1 MSRPNHQLGVA
12 AAALLP
18 LLLLLLLPAGS
29 RARDT
34 ISPGQPLRGNETLV
48 SSGAGSFV
56 LGFFS
61 PPGSNNTYVGV
72 WYAKVPVRTVVW
84 VANRADPVRGA
95 VGRNAGAT
103 LSVSAT
109 SGGGCALA
117 VAAPNGTVVWSVSP
131 ADGGGGGGPCT
142 ARIQDDGNLVVSEQG
157 QGGRVVWQGFDHPTD
172 TLLPGM
178 RLGVDFAAGKNMTL
192 TAWASPSDPSPG
204 AVVAAMDTSGDPEV
218 FIWNGRTKVW
228 RSGPWDGVQFT
239 GVPDTVTYKA
249 LGFSFRFVNDG
260 REATYSFQVRDA
272 SIVTRLA
279 INGTGSV
286 VGGGGT
292 LQRWTWLDAAR
303 CWNLYWY
310 APKDQCDAVSACGP
324 NGVCDPA
331 AVPACSCLRGFT
343 PRSPASWAL
352 RDGRDGCV
360 RAAPLDCANRTD
372 GFALLPHAKV
382 PDTTRAVVDFNSSLD
397 QCRLR
402 CLGNCSCTA
411 YASANLTGEPG
422 HRGCVMWTG
431 GLDDLRVYPG
441 YGQDLYFRLAAAEL
455 ASISKS
461 KKKVNIVVAIV
472 VSLTALAI
480 LLAIVGFFI
489 WRAKKVRA
497 RKPGSSIGRAGLHS
511 NEGSEGK
518 DHGDDLELP
527 IYDFKTIAV
536 ATDGFSTENKLG
548 EGGFGPV
555 YKGKLEDGREIA
567 VKTLSRTSAQGLQ
580 EFKNE
585 VLLIA
590 KLQHRNLVRLI
601 GCSISGPEKILIYEY
616 MENKSLDYFLFD
628 ATKSKILN
636 WQTRYRIIE
645 GIARGLLYL
654 HQDSRYRIIH
664 RDLKT
669 SNILLDK
676 EMTSKISDFGMARMF
691 GSDDAQINTLRV
703 VGTYGYM
710 APEYAMDGVFSVKS
724 DVFSFGVIVLEII
737 TGKRNRGVYSYSGHL
752 NLLAH
757 AWSLL
762 NEGNGL
768 DLVDENLDGSFNSD
782 EVLKCLKVGLLCV
795 QENPDDR
802 PLMSQ
807 VLMMLAS
814 TDTASVPDPK
824 QPGFAARRAAAD
836 DTSWSKPDCS
846 VVDNMTIT
854 MVEGR

>member
-1 MSRPNHQLGVA
+1 MAPNHR
-12 AAALLP
+12 LL
-18 LLLLLLLPAGS
+18 LRLRLAVGLLLLLPAAS

-34 ISPGQPLRGNETLV
+34 IAPGQPLRGNDTLV
-48 SSGAGSFV
+48 SSGTGSFA

-72 WYAKVPVRTVVW
+72 WYAKLTVRTVVW

-95 VGRNAGAT
+95 VGRSAAGAT
-103 LSVSAT
+103 LSVSST
-109 SGGGCALA
+109 GCALA
-117 VAAPNGTVVWSVSP
+117 VADANGTVVWSASLP
-131 ADGGGGGGPCT
+131 AGAAEGTCE
-142 ARIQDDGNLVVSEQG
+142 ARIQDDGNLVVSDQR
-157 QGGRVVWQGFDHPTD
+157 GRVAWQGFDHPTD

-192 TAWASPSDPSPG
+192 TAWASPSDPSPSP
-204 AVVAAMDTSGDPEV
+204 VVAAMDTSGDPEV
-218 FIWNGRTKVW
+218 FIWNGPTKVW

-239 GVPDTVTYKA
+239 GVPDTVTYKS

-260 REATYSFQVRDA
+260 QEATYSFHVRDA
-272 SIVTRLA
+272 SIVSRLA
-279 INGTGSV
+279 LNSTGA
-286 VGGGGT
+286 GGGL
-292 LQRWTWLDAAR
+292 LQRWTWLEAAR
-303 CWNLYWY
+303 AWNLYWY
-310 APKDQCDAVSACGP
+310 APKDQCDAVSPCGP
-324 NGVCDPA
+324 NGVCDPN
-331 AVPACSCLRGFT
+331 AVPPCSCLRGFA
-343 PRSPASWAL
+343 PRSPATWAL
-352 RDGRDGCV
+352 RDGRDGCA
-360 RAAPLDCANRTD
+360 RATPLDCANRTD
-372 GFALLPHAKV
+372 GFAVLPHAKV
-382 PDTTRAVVDFNSSLD
+382 PDTTLATVDFNASLE
-397 QCRLR
+397 QCRQR
-402 CLGNCSCTA
+402 CLRNCSCTA

-422 HRGCVMWTG
+422 RRGCVTWTG

-441 YGQDLYFRLAAAEL
+441 FGQDLYFRLAAADL
-455 ASISKS
+455 ASVSKS

-472 VSLTALAI
+472 VSITALAI
-480 LLAIVGFFI
+480 LLAIAGFI
-489 WRAKKVRA
+489 WRAKKTKA
-497 RKPGSSIGRAGLHS
+497 RKPGTWRAVSHS
-511 NEGSEGK
+511 MEGSEGK
-518 DHGDDLELP
+518 NHGDDLELP
-527 IYDFKTIAV
+527 LYDYETIAK
-536 ATDGFSTENKLG
+536 ATEGFSTENKLG

-555 YKGKLEDGREIA
+555 YKGKLEDGQEIA
-567 VKTLSRTSAQGLQ
+567 VKTLSRTSTQGLE

-601 GCSISGPEKILIYEY
+601 GCSISGPEKILIYEF

-628 ATKSKILN
+628 AAKSKLLD

-676 EMTSKISDFGMARMF
+676 EMTPKISDFGMARMF
-691 GSDDAQINTLRV
+691 GSDDTEINTLRV

-724 DVFSFGVIVLEII
+724 DVFSFGVIMLEII
-737 TGKRNRGVYSYSGHL
+737 AGKRNRGVYSYSGHL

-762 NEGNGL
+762 NEGKGL
-768 DLVDENLDGSFNSD
+768 DLVDENLNGSFDSD

-807 VLMMLAS
+807 ALTMLAS
-814 TDTASVPDPK
+814 TDTASLPTPK
-824 QPGFAARRAAAD
+824 QPGFAARTAAAAE
-836 DTSWSKPDCS
+836 DTSWSKRDCS
-846 VVDNMTIT
+846 IVDSMTIT

>member
-1 MSRPNHQLGVA
+1 MAPNHRLGLRLALGVP
-12 AAALLP
+12 L
-18 LLLLLLLPAGS
+18 LLLLLLLPAAS

-34 ISPGQPLRGNETLV
+34 IAPGQPLRGNDTLV
-48 SSGAGSFV
+48 SSGTGSFA

-72 WYAKVPVRTVVW
+72 WYARLLVRTVVW
-84 VANRADPVRGA
+84 VANRADPVRGDA
-95 VGRNAGAT
+95 AGAT
-103 LSVSAT
+103 LSVSPA
-109 SGGGCALA
+109 GCALA
-117 VAAPNGTVVWSVSP
+117 VADANGTVVWSASP
-131 ADGGGGGGPCT
+131 AAGAEGACA
-142 ARIQDDGNLVVSEQG
+142 ARIQDDGNLVVSDQR
-157 QGGRVVWQGFDHPTD
+157 GRVAWQGFDHPTD

-178 RLGVDFAAGKNMTL
+178 RLGVDFAEGKNMTL
-192 TAWASPSDPSPG
+192 TAWSSPSDPSPG
-204 AVVAAMDTSGDPEV
+204 PVVAAMDTAGDPEV
-218 FIWNGRTKVW
+218 FVWNGPTKVW

-239 GVPDTVTYKA
+239 GVPDTVTYKSQ
-249 LGFSFRFVNDG
+249 GFSFRFVNDG
-260 REATYSFQVRDA
+260 REATYSFRVRDPGVV
-272 SIVTRLA
+272 SRLA
-279 INGTGSV
+279 LNSTGA
-286 VGGGGT
+286 GGGL
-292 LQRWTWLDAAR
+292 LQRWTWLGAAR
-303 CWNLYWY
+303 AWSLYWY

-324 NGVCDPA
+324 NGVCDPG
-331 AVPACSCLRGFT
+331 AVPPCSCLRGFA
-343 PRSPASWAL
+343 PRSPAAWAL
-352 RDGRDGCV
+352 RDGRDGCA
-360 RAAPLDCANRTD
+360 RATPLDCANRTD
-372 GFALLPHAKV
+372 GFAALPHAKA
-382 PDTTRAVVDFNSSLD
+382 PDTTRAVVDFNASLE
-397 QCRLR
+397 QCRQR
-402 CLGNCSCTA
+402 CLSNCSCTA

-422 HRGCVMWTG
+422 RRGCVTWTG

-441 YGQDLYFRLAAAEL
+441 YGQTLYFRLAAADL
-455 ASISKS
+455 ASVSKS
-461 KKKVNIVVAIV
+461 KKKVNIVVAVV
-472 VSLTALAI
+472 VSITALAI
-480 LLAIVGFFI
+480 LLAITVFI
-489 WRAKKVRA
+489 WRVKKSKA
-497 RKPGSSIGRAGLHS
+497 RKPGTWRAGPRS
-511 NEGSEGK
+511 MEGIEGK
-518 DHGDDLELP
+518 NQGDDLELP
-527 IYDFKTIAV
+527 LYDYETIAK
-536 ATDGFSTENKLG
+536 ATKGFSTENKLG

-555 YKGKLEDGREIA
+555 YKGKLEDGQDIA
-567 VKTLSRTSAQGLQ
+567 VKTLSRTSTQGLE

-601 GCSISGPEKILIYEY
+601 GCSISGPEKILIYEF

-628 ATKSKILN
+628 TAKSKLLD

-676 EMTSKISDFGMARMF
+676 EMTPKISDFGMARMF
-691 GSDDAQINTLRV
+691 GSDDAEINTLRV

-724 DVFSFGVIVLEII
+724 DVFSFGVIMLEII
-737 TGKRNRGVYSYSGHL
+737 AGKRNRGVYSYSGHL

-762 NEGNGL
+762 NEGKGQ
-768 DLVDENLDGSFNSD
+768 DLVDENLNGSFDSD
-782 EVLKCLKVGLLCV
+782 EVHKCLKVGLLCV

-814 TDTASVPDPK
+814 TDIASLPTPK
-824 QPGFAARRAAAD
+824 QPGFAARTAAAAE

-846 VVDNMTIT
+846 IVDSMTIT

>member
-1 MSRPNHQLGVA
+1 MAPTHRLRLAVGL
-12 AAALLP
+12 LLP
-18 LLLLLLLPAGS
+18 LLLPAAS

-34 ISPGQPLRGNETLV
+34 IAPGQSLRGNETLL
-48 SSGAGSFV
+48 SSGTGTFA

-72 WYAKVPVRTVVW
+72 WYAKLPVRTVVW
-84 VANRADPVRGA
+84 VANRAAPLPGA
-95 VGRNAGAT
+95 AAHNAGAT
-103 LSVSAT
+103 LSVTAA
-109 SGGGCALA
+109 CALA
-117 VAAPNGTVVWSVSP
+117 VSAANGTAVWSSSSP
-131 ADGGGGGGPCT
+131 SSAASGGAPPCA
-142 ARIQDDGNLVVSEQG
+142 ARIQDDGNLVVSDQR
-157 QGGRVVWQGFDHPTD
+157 GRVAWQGFDHPTD

-178 RLGVDFAAGKNMTL
+178 RLGVDFATGKNLTL

-204 AVVAAMDTSGDPEV
+204 PVVAAMATSGDPEV
-218 FIWNGRTKVW
+218 FIWNGAAKVW

-239 GVPDTVTYKA
+239 GVPDTVTYKS
-249 LGFSFRFVNDG
+249 LGFSFRFVNNG
-260 REATYSFQVRDA
+260 QEATYSFQVRDPG
-272 SIVTRLA
+272 IVTRLVV
-279 INGTGSV
+279 NGTGA
-286 VGGGGT
+286 GGG
-292 LQRWTWLDAAR
+292 LMQRWTWLDAAAA
-303 CWNLYWY
+303 WNLYWY
-310 APKDQCDAVSACGP
+310 APKDQCDAVSPCGP
-324 NGVCDPA
+324 NGVCDTNS
-331 AVPACSCLRGFT
+331 VPPCRCLRGFA
-343 PRSPASWAL
+343 PRSPEAWAL

-360 RAAPLDCANRTD
+360 RATPLGCGGGGGGNRTAGDD
-372 GFALLPHAKV
+372 GFAVLAHAKV
-382 PDTTRAVVDFNSSLD
+382 PDTTEAVVDYGSGLEE
-397 QCRLR
+397 CRRR
-402 CLGNCSCTA
+402 CLSNCSCTA
-411 YASANLTGEPG
+411 YASANLTGDPG
-422 HRGCVMWTG
+422 RRGCVMWTG

-441 YGQDLYFRLAAAEL
+441 FGQDLYYRLAAADL

-461 KKKVNIVVAIV
+461 KKKIDIVVAIV
-472 VSLTALAI
+472 VSITALAI
-480 LLAIVGFFI
+480 LLAAAGFFI
-489 WRAKKVRA
+489 WRKKKTKA
-497 RKPGSSIGRAGLHS
+497 RKPGSSTWRAGPRS
-511 NEGSEGK
+511 KEGSEGK

-527 IYDFKTIAV
+527 IYDYETIAK
-536 ATDGFSTENKLG
+536 ATEDFSTENKLG

-555 YKGKLEDGREIA
+555 YKGKLEDGQEIA
-567 VKTLSRTSAQGLQ
+567 VKTLSRTSTQGLE

-601 GCSISGPEKILIYEY
+601 GCSISGPEKILMYEY
-616 MENKSLDYFLFD
+616 MENKSLDCFLFD
-628 ATKSKILN
+628 TTKSKLLD
-636 WQTRYRIIE
+636 WTTRYGIIE

-676 EMTSKISDFGMARMF
+676 DMTPKISDFGMARMF
-691 GSDDAQINTLRV
+691 GNDDTEINTLRV

-737 TGKRNRGVYSYSGHL
+737 TGTRNRGVYSYSGHL

-762 NEGNGL
+762 NEGKGL
-768 DLVDENLDGSFNSD
+768 DLVDENLNGSFDSD

-814 TDTASVPDPK
+814 TDTASLPTPK
-824 QPGFAARRAAAD
+824 QPGFAARRAAAE

-846 VVDNMTIT
+846 VVDSMTIT

>member
-1 MSRPNHQLGVA
+1 MVLT
-12 AAALLP
+12 
-18 LLLLLLLPAGS
+18 LLLLLLLPAAS

-34 ISPGQPLRGNETLV
+34 ITPGQPLRGNDTLV

-61 PPGSNNTYVGV
+61 PPGSNSTYVGI

-84 VANRADPVRGA
+84 VANRAAPVRGA
-95 VGRNAGAT
+95 ASESAGAT
-103 LSVSAT
+103 LSVS
-109 SGGGCALA
+109 SECALA
-117 VAAPNGTVVWSVSP
+117 VADANATVVWRSLSSSSP
-131 ADGGGGGGPCT
+131 RPCA
-142 ARIQDDGNLVVSEQG
+142 ARIQDDGNLVVSDQR
-157 QGGRVVWQGFDHPTD
+157 GRVVWQGFDHPTD

-178 RLGVDFAAGKNMTL
+178 RLGVDFAAGANMTL
-192 TAWASPSDPSPG
+192 TAWASPSDPSPSP
-204 AVVAAMDTSGDPEV
+204 VVAAMDTSGDPEV
-218 FIWNGRTKVW
+218 FIWNGPAKVW

-239 GVPDTVTYKA
+239 GVPDTVTYKGM
-249 LGFSFRFVNDG
+249 GFSFRFVNDG

-272 SIVTRLA
+272 GIVSRLVL
-279 INGTGSV
+279 NSTG
-286 VGGGGT
+286 VGGG
-292 LQRWTWLDAAR
+292 LMQRWTWLDVAGA
-303 CWNLYWY
+303 WALYWY
-310 APKDQCDAVSACGP
+310 APKDQCDALSPCGP
-324 NGVCDPA
+324 NGVCDTNK
-331 AVPACSCLRGFT
+331 VPACSCLPGFT
-343 PRSPASWAL
+343 PRSPASWAM

-360 RAAPLDCANRTD
+360 RATPLDCANRTD
-372 GFALLPHAKV
+372 GFLVLPHAKV
-382 PDTTRAVVDFNSSLD
+382 PDATRAVVDFNSSLE
-397 QCRLR
+397 QCRQR
-402 CLGNCSCTA
+402 CLRNCSCTA
-411 YASANLTGEPG
+411 YASANLTAAPG
-422 HRGCVMWTG
+422 RRGCVMWTG
-431 GLDDLRVYPG
+431 GLEDLRVYPSF
-441 YGQDLYFRLAAAEL
+441 GQELYFRLAAADL
-455 ASISKS
+455 ASKGKS
-461 KKKVNIVVAIV
+461 KKVSIVVAV
-472 VSLTALAI
+472 AVSITAALAV
-480 LLAIVGFFI
+480 LLAITGFYI
-489 WRAKKVRA
+489 WRANKTKA
-497 RKPGSSIGRAGLHS
+497 RKSGSSIWAAGSH
-511 NEGSEGK
+511 NKDGSEGK
-518 DHGDDLELP
+518 DNGDDLELP
-527 IYDFKTIAV
+527 VYDFETIAA
-536 ATDGFSTENKLG
+536 ATEGFSAENKLG

-555 YKGKLEDGREIA
+555 YKGKLEDGQEVA
-567 VKTLSRTSAQGLQ
+567 VKTLSRTSRQGLE

-616 MENKSLDYFLFD
+616 MENKSLDFFMFD
-628 ATKSKILN
+628 TTRSKLLD

-676 EMTSKISDFGMARMF
+676 DMTPKISDFGMARMF
-691 GSDDAQINTLRV
+691 GSDDAEINTLRV

-737 TGKRNRGVYSYSGHL
+737 AGKRNRGVYRYSGHL

-768 DLVDENLDGSFNSD
+768 DLVDENLNGPFNSD

-814 TDTASVPDPK
+814 TDTASLPTPK
-824 QPGFAARRAAAD
+824 QPGFAARTAAAE

-846 VVDNMTIT
+846 IVDSMTIT